1 MGTDHLQLRGPANT
15 ATTPADVCGGVAR
28 ECRPQTTKQSA
39 RNLPVSRGYYCGS
52 EMAPANTKASLC
64 AHIQLEVLAI
74 QVRNDPG
81 LRKNKASLYL
91 EGLLNVMF

>member
-1 MGTDHLQLRGPANT
+1 
-15 ATTPADVCGGVAR
+15 
-28 ECRPQTTKQSA
+28 
-39 RNLPVSRGYYCGS
+39 
-52 EMAPANTKASLC
+52 MAPANTKASLC